1 MEVQDNVPTVTNE
14 QGTMKAMYLCND
26 HYEGPRDSCEVVE
39 VEDISVE
46 SYFKMMSGG
55 EQADFEELMSYNK
68 ETKFKEHTAKVVV
81 VEGVKMV
88 CEQGEEVTRYLIQI

>member
-14 QGTMKAMYLCND
+14 QSTMKAMYLCND
-26 HYEGPRDSCEVVE
+26 HYEGPPHSCEVVE

-55 EQADFEELMSYNK
+55 NQADFEEMMSFNQQTPYQ
-68 ETKFKEHTAKVVV
+68 EYAAKVVV